1 MASKSHVTVESMNTE
16 ARTRL
21 IAALGGK
28 GAHLTFEHA
37 VHDFPERLMNEKPPH
52 VPYTFWHQ
60 LEHIRRTQADMLNYI
75 ENPDYAAPSW
85 PRDYW
90 PGQEEKTDR
99 AGWDK
104 TVKGYLDDRARFIK
118 LVKDPKTNL
127 LEYVERTDGSILESA
142 LIIIDHNA
150 YHLGEFV
157 MARQILGEWK
167 SELA

>member
-1 MASKSHVTVESMNTE
+1 MAPKSGVTIEDMNSE
-16 ARTRL
+16 ARARL
-21 IAALGGK
+21 VAALEGK

-37 VHDFPERLMNEKPPH
+37 IHDFPERLMNEKPPH

-60 LEHIRRTQADMLNYI
+60 LEHIRRTQADMLDFIQNPNYVH
-75 ENPDYAAPSW
+75 PAW
-85 PRDYW
+85 PKDFW
-90 PGQEEKTDR
+90 PGQDERTNR

-104 TVKGYLDDRARFIK
+104 TVKGYLDDRSRFIK
-118 LVKDPKTNL
+118 LIEDPKTNL
-127 LEYVERTDGSILESA
+127 LEYVERRDGSIFESA
-142 LIIIDHNA
+142 LIITDHNA